1 MLTNDEAITRLHKV
15 ADFARNALFPEN
27 YLNDEDAL
35 ACDLGASAIK
45 TIDDMSDVFQKLIML
60 DTSDIDNLTT
70 FLKTH
75 AVSEIVATL
84 DYIKE
89 NNNNDNN

>member
-1 MLTNDEAITRLHKV
+1 MITNDEAISRLHNV

-27 YLNDEDAL
+27 YLNEEDAL

-45 TIDDMSDVFQKLIML
+45 TIDDMSDVFQKLITL
-60 DTSDIDNLTT
+60 NPSDIDVLLT

-75 AVSEIVATL
+75 PVSEIVATL
-84 DYIKE
+84 NYLKE
-89 NNNNDNN
+89 NNQND

>member
-1 MLTNDEAITRLHKV
+1 MLTNDEAISRLHKA

-75 AVSEIVATL
+75 TVSEIVATL

-89 NNNNDNN
+89 NNHDNN

>member
-1 MLTNDEAITRLHKV
+1 MITNDEAISRLHNV

-60 DTSDIDNLTT
+60 NPSDIDNLTT

-75 AVSEIVATL
+75 PVSEIVATINYL
-84 DYIKE
+84 KE
-89 NNNNDNN
+89 NNQND